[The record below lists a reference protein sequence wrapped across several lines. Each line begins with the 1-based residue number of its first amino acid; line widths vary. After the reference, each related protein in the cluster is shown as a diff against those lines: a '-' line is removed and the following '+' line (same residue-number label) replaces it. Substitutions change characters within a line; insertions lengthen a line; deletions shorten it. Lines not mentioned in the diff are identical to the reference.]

1 MSEEALMTG
10 LIGAGEKVD
19 TLWNMFITVHM
30 AIFGFYLLNK
40 RKLGW
45 PEVSVAFVG
54 YLGFAWINANA
65 LIYAYDLLGG
75 FYAQYRIQHGNPER
89 FAKML
94 YSVLIDKEFAN
105 RATVVWSVHGAAI
118 CIVALA
124 LRNLCKS
131 PHAINA
137 LQPTHIG
144 GPPLAEAERAMHDI
158 DAQVAS
164 QQTALD
170 DKTSPDEHGAPPP
183 PNPYQPP
190 DNLASQVSTDK
201 AAPPTTVPGYDPNN
215 QDESGIPSVEEVNP
229 DPVLTDE
236 LAKALRRAQTN
247 TRDARKSTHP
257 TPHKHQSGVTT
268 QTTVDANYRPPRGS
282 VR

>member
-10 LIGAGEKVD
+10 LLGAGEKVD

-45 PEVSVAFVG
+45 PEVAVAFVG

-75 FYAQYRIQHGNPER
+75 FYAQYRIQYGNPDR

-94 YSVLIDKEFAN
+94 YSALIDREFAN
-105 RATVVWSVHGAAI
+105 RTTVVWSVHGAAI

-124 LRNLCKS
+124 LRNLCRS
-131 PHAINA
+131 PRAINV
-137 LQPTHIG
+137 LQPAHIG
-144 GPPLAEAERAMHDI
+144 GLPLAEAERAMHDI
-158 DAQVAS
+158 DDSVPI

-170 DKTSPDEHGAPPP
+170 DRASPENLADPP
-183 PNPYQPP
+183 PNPYLPP
-190 DNLASQVSTDK
+190 DAPAAEVSTED
-201 AAPPTTVPGYDPNN
+201 AVPSARVPGYDPDK
-215 QDESGIPSVEEVNP
+215 QDGSGIPGLEEVNP

-236 LAKALRRAQTN
+236 LAKALRRAQAN
-247 TRDARKSTHP
+247 ARDARKSTRP
-257 TPHKHQSGVTT
+257 SPHKHASDVATEVE
-268 QTTVDANYRPPRGS
+268 VDADYQPPRNS